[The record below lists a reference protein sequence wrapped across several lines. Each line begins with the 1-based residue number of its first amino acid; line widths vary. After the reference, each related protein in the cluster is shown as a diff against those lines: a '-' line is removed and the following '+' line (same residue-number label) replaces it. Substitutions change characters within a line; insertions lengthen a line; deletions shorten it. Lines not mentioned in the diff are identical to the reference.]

1 MRLFEVLDEKMSH
14 SDTIQ
19 VDGAFAIVHVRNDV
33 TSELHEA
40 NAGAGSAQ
48 SGSLE
53 MGSAEYA
60 GTFCA
65 STGSFVGTKSEL
77 SMEERLDLW
86 RRYWYEYISAFD
98 TLTRALP
105 DSVATAYM
113 GGHAVELGFKYVL
126 LAKSGSVERTHSLGR
141 LSELV
146 IRRFANK
153 EKYLDWVVEFCES
166 YELYLKGGHF
176 EYFRYPEYGKG
187 VASEYYAGSCFDVS
201 WISYNLALIT
211 LKLLHLSGLDVECER
226 YLFRQGKGDV

>member
-19 VDGAFAIVHVRNDV
+19 VDGAFAIAHVRNDM

-40 NAGAGSAQ
+40 NTGAGSAQ

-53 MGSAEYA
+53 MGSAEYV
-60 GTFCA
+60 GTFHA
-65 STGSFVGTKSEL
+65 SITSFVGTKSGL

-86 RRYWYEYISAFD
+86 RRYWFEYISAFD

-126 LAKSGSVERTHSLGR
+126 LAKNGSVERTHSLGR

-153 EKYLDWVVEFCES
+153 EKYLDWMVEFCES
-166 YELYLKGGHF
+166 YELYLEGGP
-176 EYFRYPEYGKG
+176 FRIF
-187 VASEYYAGSCFDVS
+187 S
-201 WISYNLALIT
+201 
-211 LKLLHLSGLDVECER
+211 LSRIWKRRCER
-226 YLFRQGKGDV
+226 VLCGILF